1 MKMLSLFRVGRFSG
15 IKAKNARRFQPFVGE
30 GGLED
35 RAVPAAATPY
45 IIPLELVNIRTPQN
59 PEYKLGIYVG
69 LGGGTPKLY
78 EFDTG
83 GEGFW
88 AAYSSK
94 DCDCQWWGPT
104 KVEEKGT
111 LNITYSSGNVYKANL
126 VSTTVTLFSPGTNGQ
141 APTPVISTG
150 DVQLAQITKFTN
162 NNNPSAA
169 KAWNDALKDGEPPL
183 FGHFYGDFGASLQPI
198 ASSKGTNIFS
208 ILPQIKM
215 PEGLDVG
222 FVVHVGDINSKTQPY
237 LQIGID
243 PSAQPADISQV
254 KMNVFK
260 DPKTNQPV
268 YFPVTHVSA
277 YSEQVANAT
286 FVIHDVKRDK
296 KQTFDNIGWTID
308 TGAPSATI
316 WQSKPGKPGVN
327 VKKGFLKPKSTTF
340 RDNVEFKI
348 TANAILPTQSGFETS
363 TVTGKPFPKIP
374 LSAGRHTATTAP
386 GWNYVNTGL
395 WTFTQFD
402 ISFNLSKGLVGF
414 SSVKKNL

>member
-1 MKMLSLFRVGRFSG
+1 MKLLSVFRVGRT
-15 IKAKNARRFQPFVGE
+15 IKNRAATVRKFQPIMGE
-30 GGLED
+30 SGLED
-35 RAVPAAATPY
+35 RAVPAAASPY
-45 IIPLELVNIRTPQN
+45 LIPLELVNIRTPQN

-69 LGGGTPKLY
+69 LGGGAPKLY

-94 DCDCQWWGPT
+94 DCDCQWWGQA
-104 KVEEKGT
+104 KVQEKGT

-126 VSTTVTLFSPGTNGQ
+126 VSTTVTLFSPGINNQ
-141 APTPVISTG
+141 APTPVVSSG
-150 DVQLAQITKFTN
+150 EVQLAQITKFSN

-169 KAWNDALKDGEPPL
+169 KAWNDALKDDEPPL

-198 ASSKGTNIFS
+198 ASSKGTDIFS

-243 PSAQPADISQV
+243 PTAQPADISVV
-254 KMNVFK
+254 KMNAF
-260 DPKTNQPV
+260 TNPSTGQPV
-268 YFPVTHVSA
+268 IFPVTHVSA

-286 FVIHDVKRDK
+286 FEIHDKKRGL
-296 KQTFDNIGWTID
+296 KQTFANIGWTID
-308 TGAPSATI
+308 TGAPSATV
-316 WQSKPGKPGVN
+316 WQSKPGQPGVN
-327 VKKGFLKPKSTTF
+327 VKKGFQKPKSSTF
-340 RDNVEFKI
+340 RDNVDFKI
-348 TANAILPTQSGFETS
+348 TANAILPTQAGFETS

-374 LSAGRHTATTAP
+374 LAAGRHTTKTAP
-386 GWNYVNTGL
+386 GWNYINTGL

-402 ISFNLSKGLVGF
+402 ISFNLTRGLVGF
-414 SSVKKNL
+414 SSVKPAK